1 MHRPNFRATFSEDEI
16 EYMKPLRAFLFLLS
30 VLSILFLVSFY
41 RSKRNQE
48 YLHVPNPPA
57 PELTIP
63 QNDISGLTE
72 SRLDS
77 FPQQDT
83 VRKQPSDTVLLSETR
98 ILPETNTGSQLLFAP
113 NDTIGLRNLSQQLQT
128 AASLKSQLRIFYYG
142 DSQIEGDQITSAL
155 RKKLQ
160 QQYGG
165 SGPGLIVPDQYYNP
179 SHQLMMTRSDNW
191 QFPTLKEMKG
201 QNKSILFHNA
211 LTVDTSESSWFRINR
226 LRFLDPQ
233 EDYTQ
238 VQVFFHSPDSVL
250 IECYQSAEPIYK
262 DEVMTGNRTQNIKL
276 KFDQTPEDLKI
287 TYSCRDSLWVSGLS
301 LESESGIF
309 VDNIALRGLSYPP
322 FSSSETANLKEMID
336 ELQPAMFI
344 IHFGVNVVP
353 YFSENYT
360 AFRLQIAKQIKRIR
374 ELSPMAPILI
384 ISVSDMSHRVDGNM
398 RSYANIHQIK
408 QIQYELAMENGCLFW
423 DLESFM
429 GGPGSMIRW
438 VESNPPLGRKDYI
451 HFAEAGAN
459 KIGDELAKLLIE
471 QFDPQ
476 QQTAWKSN

>member
-1 MHRPNFRATFSEDEI
+1 
-16 EYMKPLRAFLFLLS
+16 MKPVRAFLFLLS

-48 YLHVPNPPA
+48 YLHAPNPPI
-57 PELTIP
+57 PEQTKPRELAIP
-63 QNDISGLTE
+63 LENLSGLSE
-72 SRLDS
+72 SDHDS
-77 FPQQDT
+77 LPQEDT
-83 VRKQPSDTVLLSETR
+83 VRKFTPDTVLLAETT
-98 ILPETNTGSQLLFAP
+98 ILPEGNTDSRLLFAP
-113 NDTIGLRNLSQQLQT
+113 NDTIGLRNLALQLQT
-128 AASLKSQLRIFYYG
+128 ASFNKSQLRIFYYG
-142 DSQIEGDQITSAL
+142 DSQIEGDQITSAM

-160 QQYGG
+160 ERYGG
-165 SGPGLIVPDQYYNP
+165 RGPGLIVPDQFYNP
-179 SHQLMMTRSDNW
+179 PHQLMMTRSDNW
-191 QFPTLKEMKG
+191 QFPTLKEMSG

-211 LTVDTSESSWFRINR
+211 LAIDTAETAWFRINR

-233 EDYTQ
+233 EDYNQ
-238 VQVFFHSPDSVL
+238 IQVFFESSDSVL
-250 IECYQSAEPIYK
+250 IECFQSAEPIYRAQ
-262 DEVMTGNRTQNIKL
+262 VMTGDRTQNMKL

-287 TYSCRDSLWVSGLS
+287 TYTCRDSLWVSGLS

-322 FSSSETANLKEMID
+322 FSSSGTANLKEMIN

-353 YFSENYT
+353 YFSESYT
-360 AFRLQIAKQIKRIR
+360 AFRHQFARQIKRIR
-374 ELSPMAPILI
+374 ELSPQAPILI
-384 ISVSDMSHRVDGNM
+384 IGVSDMSHRVNGNM
-398 RSYANIHQIK
+398 ESYANIHQIK
-408 QIQYELAMENGCLFW
+408 QIQYSLAMENGCLFW

-451 HFAEAGAN
+451 HFAAAGAT
-459 KIGDELAKLLIE
+459 KIGEELAKLLIE